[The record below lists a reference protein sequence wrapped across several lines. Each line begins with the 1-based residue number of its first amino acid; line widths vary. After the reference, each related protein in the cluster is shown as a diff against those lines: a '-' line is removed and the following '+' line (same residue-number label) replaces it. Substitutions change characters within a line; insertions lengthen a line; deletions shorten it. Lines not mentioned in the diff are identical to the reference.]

1 MFSRKHF
8 TIRKWLLL
16 SLFLFSITFLIA
28 YLTGLTGESKH
39 SLTGASS
46 LIRRGV
52 TAMITGLLISFMNI
66 DIERRSKSTGE
77 E

>member
-1 MFSRKHF
+1 MFSLKHF
-8 TIRKWLLL
+8 TIKKWLLL
-16 SLFLFSITFLIA
+16 TLFLFSITFLIA

-39 SLTGASS
+39 LLTSSSS

-52 TAMITGLLISFMNI
+52 TALIVGLVISFMNI
-66 DIERRSKSTGE
+66 DIERRSGPTRE